1 MGERAVAHVHVSR
14 PRLTAITGGHAVPTV
29 RPLRREDL
37 PEVAAMFAETMH
49 ATPPDG
55 EDRLA
60 EFFRRTLIDH
70 PWADPELPSFVAEQ
84 RGGGIVGLVGVQA
97 RRLRFRD
104 RDLRLACI
112 GFFAVHPGARP
123 GAVALQLARDVMG
136 GAQDASVG
144 DSASMVVERF
154 FAPRH
159 GGRVVELS
167 GGHWVRA
174 WRPGAVADGLVPAV
188 TERLRGCGPLHVL
201 GRGIDRGA
209 ARASRRILAPERTDS
224 VAQPLTPAL
233 LLKHQPSI
241 LPPGSLHVAYD
252 EPYLTWLF
260 TEMGCSPARGLPIA
274 HLVRDSGG
282 RALGWYVYYLRPG
295 GRSEVMQIVARPRDH
310 GAVLDHLLRHAWE
323 HGSAMLRGRL
333 EPGLTA
339 LVCRRRC
346 MLWYRGGALAHSHD
360 PELADALVHHG
371 TLSRLDNEWFSDSL
385 I

>member
-1 MGERAVAHVHVSR
+1 MGEPALARSDAAR
-14 PRLTAITGGHAVPTV
+14 PRLTALTGGRARASV
-29 RPLRREDL
+29 RELRRTDL
-37 PEVAAMFAETMH
+37 PEVAAMFAETMGT
-49 ATPPDG
+49 TPPG
-55 EDRLA
+55 TEAQLA
-60 EFFRRTLIDH
+60 GFFGRALLDH
-70 PWADPELPSFVAEQ
+70 PWADPEIPSFVAESP
-84 RGGGIVGLVGVQA
+84 GGGIVGLVGVQA
-97 RRLRFRD
+97 RRLRLGERD
-104 RDLRLACI
+104 MRLACL
-112 GFFAVHPGARP
+112 GFFAVHPHARP
-123 GAVALQLARDVMG
+123 GAIALTLASEVMH
-136 GAQDASVG
+136 GAQDASVA
-144 DSASMVVERF
+144 DSASVVVERF

-167 GGHWVRA
+167 GVHWVRA
-174 WRPGAVADGLVPAV
+174 WRPGAVADGLAPA
-188 TERLRGCGPLHVL
+188 TTARLRGCAPLHAL
-201 GRGIDRGA
+201 GRGIDRGT
-209 ARASRRILAPERTDS
+209 ARASRRILAPERTDT

-233 LLKHQPSI
+233 LLEHQPSI
-241 LPPGSLHVAYD
+241 LPPDSLHVAYD

-260 TEMGCSPARGLPIA
+260 TEMGRSPARGLPIA
-274 HLVRDSGG
+274 HLVRDGGG

-346 MLWYRGGALAHSHD
+346 MLWYRGGALAHARD
-360 PELADALVHHG
+360 PEVADALVHHG